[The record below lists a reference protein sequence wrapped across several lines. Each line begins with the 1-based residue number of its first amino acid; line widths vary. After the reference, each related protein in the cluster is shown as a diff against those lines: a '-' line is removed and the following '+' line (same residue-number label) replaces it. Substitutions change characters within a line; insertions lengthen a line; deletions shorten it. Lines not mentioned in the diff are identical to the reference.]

1 MTQKEAEHLA
11 EAVRKSFAKA
21 LTRLVESGI
30 IKADGEWDES
40 KHPRDENGRFSGGG
54 FSNSTP
60 QEFHDAVAAAKASCP
75 ADKRWR
81 VDVHDPNDYEGVK
94 LHVTEGGSTV
104 AVTSDG
110 DIISV
115 CKNINDSIRGQ
126 NLMEMA
132 VKSGGVKLDSFS
144 GNHGFY
150 TKCGFEPVSWTPFN
164 KEYAPPGWTD
174 GVHKEEPVI
183 FYKYTG
189 NKNSSS
195 VNDFLSNTPPCTGAD
210 GYDKAKEIRDKD
222 IEKG

>member
-60 QEFHDAVAAAKASCP
+60 QEFHDAVAAAKASC
-75 ADKRWR
+75 DEKVRWR
-81 VDVHDPNDYEGVK
+81 VDVHDPSDYEGVN
-94 LHVTEGGSTV
+94 LHVTKGGSTV
-104 AVTSDG
+104 AVTEDG

-115 CKNINDSIRGQ
+115 CHAAGDKTRGWQ
-126 NLMEMA
+126 LMKMA
-132 VKSGGVKLDSFS
+132 VENGGVKLDSFA
-144 GNHGFY
+144 GNHDFYMAQGFS
-150 TKCGFEPVSWTPFN
+150 PVSWTSFN
-164 KEYAPPGWTD
+164 TQYAPEGWTE
-174 GVHKEEPVI
+174 GKHAKEPVI

-189 NKNSSS
+189 ENTKPIS
-195 VNDFLSNTPPCTGAD
+195 VQEFLSNTPECKGD
-210 GYDKAKEIRDKD
+210 SGYEDAMKIRDNSLR
-222 IEKG
+222 